1 MGNELSNIQK
11 ANYEDV
17 QYLINEKQPF
27 LIINTMAANLQTC
40 VIQNTIPIK
49 DEERVMNDLIT
60 TSRDIKIIIYGK
72 NANDQT
78 IYQKYEQLCKIGF
91 SDVYVY
97 IGGMFEWLMLQDI
110 YGADLFPTKGRE
122 IDILKYKP
130 DAAFSKSGPS
140 LYYFNQRD
148 SNNGFGDNNAPTSFF
163 SRFIMN

>member
-17 QYLINEKQPF
+17 QYLITEKHPF
-27 LIINTMAANLQTC
+27 LIINTMSPNLQTC
-40 VIQNTIPIK
+40 VIQHTIPIK

-60 TSRDIKIIIYGK
+60 TSRDIKIVIYGK

-97 IGGMFEWLMLQDI
+97 IGGMFEWLMLQEI

-130 DAAFSKSGPS
+130 DAAFSKTGVNSYC
-140 LYYFNQRD
+140 LNQHER
-148 SNNGFGDNNAPTSFF
+148 NNGFDDNDAPKSFF